1 MWALNLP
8 RLQLASC
15 GVPALPKL
23 KQTCQPYRLPCS
35 GGKRLTKNFIL
46 AWFNSF
52 CKQLQKRKEF
62 LLFPSKAS
70 PSALA
75 LFPPGDA
82 NGASLLCC
90 NSSAWPGAS
99 CPLGCPSYA
108 FSPNLI
114 TLEPKAELIPSPKPW
129 EHRPTSPQGTLVM
142 QPSVAACPSGLL
154 LLEHTTQVTVPVHV
168 P

>member
-15 GVPALPKL
+15 GVPALPNL

-46 AWFNSF
+46 AWFNPF
-52 CKQLQKRKEF
+52 CTQLQKRKEF

-70 PSALA
+70 PSTLA

-129 EHRPTSPQGTLVM
+129 EHHPASPQGTLVM
-142 QPSVAACPSGLL
+142 QPSVAACPLGLL
-154 LLEHTTQVTVPVHV
+154 LLEHTAQVTVPVHV